1 MPAPTASMGLPDET
15 FDPDP
20 VIASY
25 DVFFNPSLPQGR
37 KLWVLQQPNR
47 TDPRQAT
54 PTEMR
59 LKARS
64 GMVEVDVPLDY
75 TQSYDREKGMKW
87 GRQLKASLEAKNGGT
102 HGLSGGF
109 GVGAPPPR
117 PKRRGEVDLEDEMYL
132 EWPEAVRQDKV
143 LRTQTLG
150 GQCPDHKEVQ
160 YMIGVF
166 QGKDLHLTPVTN
178 LVHLRPQLHHVD
190 AVAQQE
196 RNASAAAAKESAA
209 AAGAG
214 PGGAGGGAAQGSS
227 AAARA
232 IHMTIKTT
240 PDGATAKS
248 ETMADRLRAVQME
261 NWRKLKYTDENDEAA
276 WEIYQESL
284 IMRAPGDA
292 GKPQLPQVDEEDEEK
307 KKKAALEGAEELE
320 SKPVVDL
327 AEQVAR
333 LETKWGD
340 DELLEAVSGIK
351 KPKPLSKAELEAE
364 AAAAA
369 AAEEEARKM
378 KSKARGAVASRRG
391 GKARAAPAQASSSMD
406 LT

>member
-1 MPAPTASMGLPDET
+1 MPAPTASMEPSSEEP
-15 FDPDP
+15 FEAADPDP

-59 LKARS
+59 LKTRT
-64 GMVEVDVPLDY
+64 GMVEVDVPIDY
-75 TQSYDREKGMKW
+75 NQSYDKEKGMKW
-87 GRQLKASLEAKNGGT
+87 GRQLKASLESKNGGT

-117 PKRRGEVDLEDEMYL
+117 PKKRGDADLDDEMYL

-196 RNASAAAAKESAA
+196 RNASAAAAAKEN
-209 AAGAG
+209 AGAG
-214 PGGAGGGAAQGSS
+214 AGAGASGAGAQGAAG
-227 AAARA
+227 RA

-240 PDGATAKS
+240 ADGSQAKS
-248 ETMADRLRAVQME
+248 ETMADRLRSVQIE
-261 NWRKLKYTDENDEAA
+261 PWRKLRYTDENDEAA
-276 WEIYQESL
+276 WDIYQESL
-284 IMRAPGDA
+284 ILRAPGDN
-292 GKPQLPQVDEEDEEK
+292 GKPPPAGDDEEK
-307 KKKAALEGAEELE
+307 EKKAALDAET
-320 SKPVVDL
+320 KPAVDL
-327 AEQVAR
+327 ADCLSK

-351 KPKPLSKAELEAE
+351 KPKVLTKAELEAE

-378 KSKARGAVASRRG
+378 KPKARGAVAPRRG

>member
-1 MPAPTASMGLPDET
+1 MPAPTATMDPPDEP
-15 FDPDP
+15 FDSDP

-47 TDPRQAT
+47 TDPRQPT

-117 PKRRGEVDLEDEMYL
+117 PKRRGEIDLEDEMYL

-196 RNASAAAAKESAA
+196 RNASAAAAKES
-209 AAGAG
+209 
-214 PGGAGGGAAQGSS
+214 SS

-261 NWRKLKYTDENDEAA
+261 NWRKFKYTDENDEAA

-284 IMRAPGDA
+284 IMRVPGDA
-292 GKPQLPQVDEEDEEK
+292 SKPQMPLADEEDEEK
-307 KKKAALEGAEELE
+307 KKAALEGADVLE
-320 SKPVVDL
+320 PMPVVDL

-369 AAEEEARKM
+369 AAEEEARKA
-378 KSKARGAVASRRG
+378 KAKTRGAVASRRG

>member
-1 MPAPTASMGLPDET
+1 MPAPTAEMEPPEP
-15 FDPDP
+15 FDADP

-25 DVFFNPSLPQGR
+25 DVFFNPSLPNGR

-47 TDPRQAT
+47 TNPLQNQ

-59 LKARS
+59 LKTRA

-75 TQSYDREKGMKW
+75 TQSYDKEKGMKW

-117 PKRRGEVDLEDEMYL
+117 PKRRGEVDIEDEWNL
-132 EWPEAVRQDKV
+132 EWPEALRQDKV

-190 AVAQQE
+190 AQAQQE

-209 AAGAG
+209 AAAAGA
-214 PGGAGGGAAQGSS
+214 AAQGASGSS
-227 AAARA
+227 QPGAANAARA

-240 PDGATAKS
+240 ADGTAAKS
-248 ETMADRLRAVQME
+248 ETMTDRLRHVQIE
-261 NWRKLKYTDENDEAA
+261 PWRKLKYTDENDELA
-276 WEIYQESL
+276 WDVYQESL
-284 IMRAPGDA
+284 IMRAPGEPI
-292 GKPQLPQVDEEDEEK
+292 KPPAPVADDDDEDEEK
-307 KKKAALEGAEELE
+307 KKAAIEAAAT
-320 SKPVVDL
+320 KPDTDL
-327 AEQVAR
+327 ADQVVR

-351 KPKPLSKAELEAE
+351 KPRILSKAELEAE

-369 AAEEEARKM
+369 LAEEEARKM
-378 KSKARGAVASRRG
+378 KAKARGAVAARRG
-391 GKARAAPAQASSSMD
+391 GKARAAPAKVSSSMD

>member
-1 MPAPTASMGLPDET
+1 MPAPTATMSPIEEPS
-15 FDPDP
+15 DPDP
-20 VIASY
+20 VVASY

-47 TDPRQAT
+47 TDPRQAG
-54 PTEMR
+54 PSEMR
-59 LKARS
+59 LKTRA
-64 GMVEVDVPLDY
+64 GMVEVDIPLDY
-75 TQSYDREKGMKW
+75 TQSYEKEKGMKW

-117 PKRRGEVDLEDEMYL
+117 PKKRGEIDLEDEMYL
-132 EWPEAVRQDKV
+132 EWPEALRQDKV

-178 LVHLRPQLHHVD
+178 LVHLRPQLHHID
-190 AVAQQE
+190 AAAQQE
-196 RNASAAAAKESAA
+196 RNASAAAAAKENA
-209 AAGAG
+209 AAGAAA
-214 PGGAGGGAAQGSS
+214 GGAGAGGQS

-240 PDGATAKS
+240 PDGAAAKN
-248 ETMADRLRAVQME
+248 ETMADRLRAVQIE
-261 NWRKLKYTDENDEAA
+261 PWRKLKYTDENDEAA
-276 WEIYQESL
+276 WDIYQESL
-284 IMRAPGDA
+284 ILRAPDGN
-292 GKPQLPQVDEEDEEK
+292 KPPATGEDEEK
-307 KKKAALEGAEELE
+307 KKAAIAAGEAET
-320 SKPVVDL
+320 KPVVDL
-327 AEQVAR
+327 AVTMAR

-351 KPKPLSKAELEAE
+351 KPKVMTKAELEAE

-378 KSKARGAVASRRG
+378 KPKARGAVASRRG

>member
-1 MPAPTASMGLPDET
+1 MPAPTATMDPPDEP
-15 FDPDP
+15 FDSDP

-47 TDPRQAT
+47 TDPRQPT

-117 PKRRGEVDLEDEMYL
+117 PKRRGEIDLEDEMYL

-166 QGKDLHLTPVTN
+166 QEDLHLTPVTN

-196 RNASAAAAKESAA
+196 RNASAAAAKESVA

-214 PGGAGGGAAQGSS
+214 PGGAGGGSTQGS

-261 NWRKLKYTDENDEAA
+261 NWRKFKYTDENDEAA

-292 GKPQLPQVDEEDEEK
+292 SKPQMPLADEEDEEK
-307 KKKAALEGAEELE
+307 KKAALEGADVLE
-320 SKPVVDL
+320 SMPVVDL

-369 AAEEEARKM
+369 AAEEEARKA
-378 KSKARGAVASRRG
+378 KAKTRGAVASRRG

>member
-1 MPAPTASMGLPDET
+1 MPAPTATMSPGTPEPIDA
-15 FDPDP
+15 DADP

-59 LKARS
+59 LKTRS

-75 TQSYDREKGMKW
+75 TQSYDKEKGMKW

-117 PKRRGEVDLEDEMYL
+117 PKRRGEIDLEDEMYL

-196 RNASAAAAKESAA
+196 RNASAAAAAKENAA
-209 AAGAG
+209 AAPAAGAS
-214 PGGAGGGAAQGSS
+214 GAGGQGA

-240 PDGATAKS
+240 PDGAAAKN
-248 ETMADRLRAVQME
+248 ETMADRLRSVQIE
-261 NWRKLKYTDENDEAA
+261 PWRKLKYTDENDEAA

-284 IMRAPGDA
+284 ILRAPGDN
-292 GKPQLPQVDEEDEEK
+292 KLPPAEEDEEK
-307 KKKAALEGAEELE
+307 KKAAIEAGEAET
-320 SKPVVDL
+320 KPTVDL
-327 AEQVAR
+327 AESMAR
-333 LETKWGD
+333 LETTWGD

-351 KPKPLSKAELEAE
+351 KPKPVSQAEQDAE

-378 KSKARGAVASRRG
+378 KPKARGAVGSRRG

>member
-1 MPAPTASMGLPDET
+1 MPAPTAPMGVLDDS

-47 TDPRQAT
+47 TDPRQAA

-59 LKARS
+59 LKTRA

-75 TQSYDREKGMKW
+75 TQSYDKEKGMKW
-87 GRQLKASLEAKNGGT
+87 GRQLKTSLESKNGGT

-117 PKRRGEVDLEDEMYL
+117 PKKRGEIDLEEEIYL

-196 RNASAAAAKESAA
+196 RNANAAAAAKDNA
-209 AAGAG
+209 AAGAS
-214 PGGAGGGAAQGSS
+214 GAGASGAAGQGS

-240 PDGATAKS
+240 ADGAAAKS
-248 ETMADRLRAVQME
+248 ETMADRLRHVQLE
-261 NWRKLKYTDENDEAA
+261 AWRKLKYTDENDEAA
-276 WEIYQESL
+276 WDIYQESL
-284 IMRAPGDA
+284 ILHGKAEADKTAPPGD
-292 GKPQLPQVDEEDEEK
+292 EDEEK
-307 KKKAALEGAEELE
+307 KKAALAAGEAE
-320 SKPVVDL
+320 SKPIVDL
-327 AEQVAR
+327 AEAVAH
-333 LETKWGD
+333 LETRWGD

-351 KPKPLSKAELEAE
+351 KPKQLTKAEIEAE

-369 AAEEEARKM
+369 LAEEEVRKV
-378 KSKARGAVASRRG
+378 KLKARGAVAARRG
-391 GKARAAPAQASSSMD
+391 GRGRAAPAQASSSMD

>member
-1 MPAPTASMGLPDET
+1 MSAPMATMDPDES

-47 TDPRQAT
+47 TDPRQPT

-87 GRQLKASLEAKNGGT
+87 GRQLKASLESKNGGT

-117 PKRRGEVDLEDEMYL
+117 PKRRGDPDLDDELYL

-166 QGKDLHLTPVTN
+166 QGKDLHLTPVSN

-214 PGGAGGGAAQGSS
+214 PGGAAAGAAQGSSS

-240 PDGATAKS
+240 PDGAAAKS

-261 NWRKLKYTDENDEAA
+261 NWRRLKYTDENDEAA
-276 WEIYQESL
+276 WDIYQESL
-284 IMRAPGDA
+284 IMRGPGDVA
-292 GKPQLPQVDEEDEEK
+292 RPQPQQFDDDDDEE
-307 KKKAALEGAEELE
+307 KKKAALEGAEALE

-327 AEQVAR
+327 ADQVAR

-351 KPKPLSKAELEAE
+351 KPKPMSKADLEAE

-378 KSKARGAVASRRG
+378 KPKARGAVAARRG
-391 GKARAAPAQASSSMD
+391 GKARAAPAQTASSMD

>member
-1 MPAPTASMGLPDET
+1 MPAPTATMEPPEPY
-15 FDPDP
+15 DPDP

-47 TDPRQAT
+47 TDPRQAV

-75 TQSYDREKGMKW
+75 TQSYDKEKGMKW
-87 GRQLKASLEAKNGGT
+87 GRQLKASLESKNGGT

-117 PKRRGEVDLEDEMYL
+117 PKKRGEVDLEDEMYL

-196 RNASAAAAKESAA
+196 RNASAAAAKETAA
-209 AAGAG
+209 AAAA
-214 PGGAGGGAAQGSS
+214 PGAGGAAGQGS

-240 PDGATAKS
+240 PDGANAKS
-248 ETMADRLRAVQME
+248 ETMADRLRSVQIE
-261 NWRKLKYTDENDEAA
+261 PWRKLKYTDENDEAA

-284 IMRAPGDA
+284 IMRAPGESS
-292 GKPQLPQVDEEDEEK
+292 KPPPADEDDEEK
-307 KKKAALEGAEELE
+307 KKAALVEGAEADT
-320 SKPVVDL
+320 KPVIDL
-327 AEQVAR
+327 ADQVAR

-351 KPKPLSKAELEAE
+351 KPKPLSKAEQEAL

-369 AAEEEARKM
+369 LAEEEARKS
-378 KSKARGAVASRRG
+378 KPKARGALAARRG

>member
-1 MPAPTASMGLPDET
+1 MPAPTAEMGPSDDSFEE
-15 FDPDP
+15 DP

-59 LKARS
+59 LKARA

-75 TQSYDREKGMKW
+75 TQSYDKEKGMKW
-87 GRQLKASLEAKNGGT
+87 GRQLKASLESKNGGT

-117 PKRRGEVDLEDEMYL
+117 PKKRGEIDLEDEMYL

-190 AVAQQE
+190 AVAQQD
-196 RNASAAAAKESAA
+196 RNASAAAAAKDNAAA

-214 PGGAGGGAAQGSS
+214 AGASGAGGQG

-248 ETMADRLRAVQME
+248 ETMADRLRAVQIE
-261 NWRKLKYTDENDEAA
+261 PWRKLKYTDENDEAA
-276 WEIYQESL
+276 WDIYQESL
-284 IMRAPGDA
+284 ILRAPGDNR
-292 GKPQLPQVDEEDEEK
+292 PPPPTDEEDEEK
-307 KKKAALEGAEELE
+307 KKAAIEAGEAET
-320 SKPVVDL
+320 KPAIDL
-327 AEQVAR
+327 AEAVSR

-351 KPKPLSKAELEAE
+351 KPKPLTKAEQEAE

-369 AAEEEARKM
+369 FAEEEARKM
-378 KSKARGAVASRRG
+378 KAKARGVVGPRRG
-391 GKARAAPAQASSSMD
+391 GKARAAPAQASSGMD

>member
-1 MPAPTASMGLPDET
+1 MTAPTATMEPEIDES

-20 VIASY
+20 VVASY

-47 TDPRQAT
+47 TDPRTTA

-59 LKARS
+59 LKGRS

-75 TQSYDREKGMKW
+75 TQSYDKEKGMKW
-87 GRQLKASLEAKNGGT
+87 GRQLKASLESKNGGT

-117 PKRRGEVDLEDEMYL
+117 QKRRGDVDLEDDLYL

-209 AAGAG
+209 AAGG
-214 PGGAGGGAAQGSS
+214 PGGAGGASPQS

-240 PDGATAKS
+240 QDGATAKS
-248 ETMADRLRAVQME
+248 ETMADRLRSVQME
-261 NWRKLKYTDENDEAA
+261 NWRKLKYTDEDNEAA

-284 IMRAPGDA
+284 IMRAPGE
-292 GKPQLPQVDEEDEEK
+292 KPAPIADEEDEEK
-307 KKKAALEGAEELE
+307 KKKAAIDGAEEE
-320 SKPVVDL
+320 KPVVDL
-327 AEQVAR
+327 ADKVAR

-351 KPKPLSKAELEAE
+351 KPKVPTKAEMEAE
-364 AAAAA
+364 AAAVAA
-369 AAEEEARKM
+369 AQEQARKV
-378 KSKARGAVASRRG
+378 KPKARGAVAARRG
-391 GKARAAPAQASSSMD
+391 GKARAAPAPAQASSSMD

>member
-1 MPAPTASMGLPDET
+1 MPAPIATMDPPDEP

-47 TDPRQAT
+47 TDPRQPT

-75 TQSYDREKGMKW
+75 TQSYEREKGMKW

-214 PGGAGGGAAQGSS
+214 VGAAGGGAAQGS

-248 ETMADRLRAVQME
+248 ETMADRLRAVQVE

-292 GKPQLPQVDEEDEEK
+292 GKSQQLPADEEDEE
-307 KKKAALEGAEELE
+307 KKKAALEGAEAFD

-333 LETKWGD
+333 LETTWGD

-351 KPKPLSKAELEAE
+351 KPKPPSKAELEAE

-369 AAEEEARKM
+369 AAEEQARRA
-378 KSKARGAVASRRG
+378 KSKVRGAVASRRG
-391 GKARAAPAQASSSMD
+391 GKARVAPAQASSSMD

>member
-1 MPAPTASMGLPDET
+1 MTAPTAAMEPEES

-20 VIASY
+20 VVASY

-47 TDPRQAT
+47 TDPRTTA

-59 LKARS
+59 LKGRS

-75 TQSYDREKGMKW
+75 TQSYDKEKGMKW

-117 PKRRGEVDLEDEMYL
+117 PKRRGEVDLEDDLYL

-209 AAGAG
+209 AAGG
-214 PGGAGGGAAQGSS
+214 PGAGGAAPNS

-248 ETMADRLRAVQME
+248 ETMADRLRSVQME
-261 NWRKLKYTDENDEAA
+261 NWRKLKYTDEDNEAA

-284 IMRAPGDA
+284 IMRAPGE
-292 GKPQLPQVDEEDEEK
+292 KPAPINEEDEEK
-307 KKKAALEGAEELE
+307 KKKAAIDGAEEATQT
-320 SKPVVDL
+320 KPVVDL
-327 AEQVAR
+327 AEKVAR

-351 KPKPLSKAELEAE
+351 KPKVLTKAELEAE

-369 AAEEEARKM
+369 AAQEQARKM
-378 KSKARGAVASRRG
+378 KPKARGAVGPRRG